1 MSLKPDPDV
10 IPFSAIISP
19 RQDTAIP
26 AIYSERRTQAIL
38 KKPEDYYL
46 AVTGVRFDTT
56 NIPIM
61 QFPSKADLV
70 DPNTSNLFITL
81 IYSPAPAVFQAYQQ
95 YVKYNPYSTISPPV
109 LITDNSSNPYYNIFE
124 PRQYVL
130 MVNNAINA
138 AFQAL
143 ITVNPGLSPTVK
155 APYFFYDAN
164 LGKLILN
171 IQNVINPLVP
181 GVNVYETQYDVN
193 NNPLYNASQP
203 AGTIQM
209 YANIDLFR
217 TVGTYD
223 YAFTNLFNMEYLVL
237 VNNEHP
243 ELSPAYFQYP
253 QSDNFLDL
261 NNPIARFAIL
271 SDALPIVQTD
281 VPTVTENPVGIPSK
295 YRFIFD
301 LYQNNIS
308 EDATF
313 GRNFVDYNQQGYLR
327 IYEMQ
332 GNEPLEFMS
341 FQFVYIDHQ
350 QNINQIFVSPHDCCS
365 ISLVFIKKSLFR
377 K

>member
-1 MSLKPDPDV
+1 MSISSDPDI

-19 RQDTAIP
+19 HSNNSIP
-26 AIYSERRTQAIL
+26 AIYSERRTQPIL
-38 KKPEDYYL
+38 KKPSDYYL
-46 AVTGVRFDTT
+46 AVTGCRIDTT
-56 NIPIM
+56 QIPVM

-70 DPNTSNLFITL
+70 DPNKSDLFITL
-81 IYSPAPAVFQAYQQ
+81 VYSPAPAVFQTYQQ
-95 YVKYNPYSTISPPV
+95 FVKYNPYSTIRPP
-109 LITDNSSNPYYNIFE
+109 IKIIDNSPDVYYSIYD

-155 APYFFYDAN
+155 APYLFYDAD
-164 LGKLILN
+164 LGKMILN
-171 IQNVINPLVP
+171 VQNVVNPLVA

-193 NNPLYNASQP
+193 GNPLYNASQP
-203 AGTIQM
+203 AGTIQI
-209 YANIDLFR
+209 YANTNLYR
-217 TVGTYD
+217 TIGTYD
-223 YAFTNLFNMEYLVL
+223 YAFTNLLNSEYLIL

-261 NNPIARFAIL
+261 NNVIARVAIL
-271 SDALPIVQTD
+271 SDALPIVQTN
-281 VPTVTENPVGIPSK
+281 VPTVTENPIGIPSK
-295 YRFIFD
+295 YRFVFD

-313 GRNFVDYNQQGYLR
+313 TRNFINYNQQGYLR
-327 IYEMQ
+327 LYEMQ
-332 GNEPLEFMS
+332 AQEPLEFMS

-350 QNINQIFVSPHDCCS
+350 QNLNQIYVSPHDCCS
-365 ISLVFIKKSLFR
+365 ISLVFIKKSLI
-377 K
+377 KK